1 MIHEEPDKAK
11 GLIGY
16 LLPEHE
22 KVPSGQ
28 SDDTAD
34 ACSLAPLVLKSEKTL

>member
-22 KVPSGQ
+22 KS
-28 SDDTAD
+28 ALR
-34 ACSLAPLVLKSEKTL
+34 AKR